1 MLLRARMRPVAAPH
15 RAFGRCFN
23 ESLCYRCRV
32 GIPWRPDIAD
42 DVCARN
48 LDPGTSRIQ
57 QRPDHFMR
65 LMIDAVRHLRFAHV
79 IKHDRRRQALQ
90 HRRIVDDLLRL
101 HVELHVPAVLRNALR
116 ERLYHVDADHR
127 RLRIADREADTT
139 NAAVVER
146 LQLGIGHRRM
156 QNADAAR
163 IGYAELP
170 DGVDGDAVVRHVV
183 AWLHDDDARDA
194 YALLQQPVI
203 LHRAVR
209 RMRALRLEARV
220 VNMDMAVGRVRRRLE
235 LRRVGAGRV
244 GHLVLYVVVH

>member
-1 MLLRARMRPVAAPH
+1 M
-15 RAFGRCFN
+15 
-23 ESLCYRCRV
+23 
-32 GIPWRPDIAD
+32 
-42 DVCARN
+42 
-48 LDPGTSRIQ
+48 
-57 QRPDHFMR
+57 
-65 LMIDAVRHLRFAHV
+65 
-79 IKHDRRRQALQ
+79 
-90 HRRIVDDLLRL
+90 
-101 HVELHVPAVLRNALR
+101 PAVLRNALR

-235 LRRVGAGRV
+235 LRRVGAGRIR
-244 GHLVLYVVVH
+244 HPVLYVVVHCVIRSLSITRHTGAGGCPDVLNILGSRPGLRPAGAGSHARERRN